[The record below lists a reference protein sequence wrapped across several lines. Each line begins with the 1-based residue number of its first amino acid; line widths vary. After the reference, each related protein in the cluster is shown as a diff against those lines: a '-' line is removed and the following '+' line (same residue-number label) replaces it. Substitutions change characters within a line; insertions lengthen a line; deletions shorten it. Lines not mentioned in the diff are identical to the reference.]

1 MGRGFGGLSILTRL
15 LCAMKHLFPGDK
27 SVRCELVRLL
37 NSCNLSS
44 ESLTFWG
51 FFSNHRL
58 EMRSAAS
65 WQIRWPGSE
74 GSILPYFQRLAEISG
89 T

>member
-1 MGRGFGGLSILTRL
+1 MGRRFGGLSVLTRL
-15 LCAMKHLFPGDK
+15 LLCDEAFVPGRQ
-27 SVRCELVRLL
+27 VCCELVRLL
-37 NSCNLSS
+37 QLLSS